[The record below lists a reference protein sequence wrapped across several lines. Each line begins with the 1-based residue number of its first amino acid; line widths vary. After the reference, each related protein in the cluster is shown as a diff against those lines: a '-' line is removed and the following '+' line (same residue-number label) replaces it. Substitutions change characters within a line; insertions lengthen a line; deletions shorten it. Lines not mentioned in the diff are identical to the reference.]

1 MKTINNLFTTAMYLI
16 RKAYS
21 YSKVYMGVIGVEL
34 ILSTLHPFVN
44 VVLPK
49 HIIDE
54 FFAGSNS
61 SKVFFLIGLTAGL
74 NLIFAVGIAYCQ
86 KYLNSKTN
94 FIDKKFDLDLSIS
107 LAETEYQNLENPKVL
122 EQVHL
127 AKESKIRAGSVAD
140 FIRSFF
146 SLLAQISMA
155 IGFVYLLVNLVQS
168 DGIAFQSTGYA
179 FLDFLAGNSGVII
192 LVLLG
197 LSILNGWLTQK
208 ETQRDFKFFEEFAIY
223 GRKHGYYMMLVNNY
237 NIGKD
242 IRLNQLGGLLSRR
255 IKDFFAESDRRIHQK
270 LQYQT
275 RFQLATGIFSE
286 IQFLL
291 IYTFIGLKVFLRV
304 LTLGDFYLYASSIT
318 RLIQTSQAAYDN
330 VWNIKYRL
338 DFFQSFVN
346 ILELPSA
353 NTKGHLSVPEGDLLI
368 AFENVTFSYPGTEET
383 VLENLSIE
391 IIPNNSMAIVG
402 LNGAGKT
409 TFIKLLLRFYEPIA
423 GSITLNGVDIIEY
436 DLKEYWRLFSV
447 VFQDFKLTDFTVKDN
462 IIGDYP
468 DDQAM
473 LEESIAKVG
482 LAERIEKMEA
492 GLDTSLYTNFDEN
505 GIQISGGE
513 AQKVALARA
522 IYKNSPIIILD
533 EPTAAL
539 DPLAEFEVYSN
550 FANIAKDK
558 TTFFISHRL
567 SSCRFCDEIFVIN
580 GKQVTQRGSHE
591 KLVND
596 SGLYAEMWATQA
608 QYYKEE

>member
-1 MKTINNLFTTAMYLI
+1 MKTTNNLFITAMYLI

-21 YSKVYMGVIGVEL
+21 YSKAYMGVIGVEFV
-34 ILSTLHPFVN
+34 LSTLHPFVN
-44 VVLPK
+44 VILPK

-54 FFAGSNS
+54 FFAGSNPS
-61 SKVFFLIGLTAGL
+61 QVFFLIGLTAGL

-94 FIDKKFDLDLSIS
+94 FIDKKFDLDLSIC
-107 LAETEYQNLENPKVL
+107 LAETEYQNLENPRVL

-127 AKESKIRAGSVAD
+127 AKDSKIRAGSVAD

-146 SLLAQISMA
+146 SLLAQIGMA

-168 DGIAFQSTGYA
+168 DGFAFQSTGYA
-179 FLDFLAGNSGVII
+179 LLDFLAKNSGVII

-242 IRLNQLGGLLSRR
+242 IRLNQLGDLLSRR

-270 LQYQT
+270 LQYQI
-275 RFQLATGIFSE
+275 RFQLAIGIFSE

-291 IYTFIGLKVFLRV
+291 IYAFIGLKVFLRV

-318 RLIQTSQAAYDN
+318 RLIQTLQAAYDN

-353 NTKGHLSVPEGDLLI
+353 NTKGHLSVPEEDLVF
-368 AFENVTFSYPGTEET
+368 AFEGVTFKYPATDET

-391 IIPNNSMAIVG
+391 ITPYNSMAIVG

-409 TFIKLLLRFYEPIA
+409 TFIKLLLRFYDPTA
-423 GSITLNGVDIIEY
+423 GCITLNGVDINDY
-436 DLKEYWRLFSV
+436 DLEEYWDLFSV
-447 VFQDFKLTDFTVKDN
+447 VFQDFKLTDFTVKNN
-462 IIGDYP
+462 IVGSYHEKESLIV
-468 DDQAM
+468 
-473 LEESIAKVG
+473 ESIAKVD
-482 LAERIEKMEA
+482 LTKRIGQMDA
-492 GLDTSLYTNFDEN
+492 GLDTSLYTNYDET
-505 GIQISGGE
+505 GIQVSGGE
-513 AQKVALARA
+513 AQKIALARA
-522 IYKNSPIIILD
+522 IYKDTPIIILD

-550 FANIAKDK
+550 FVSIAKDK

-580 GKQVTQRGSHE
+580 GKHVAERGSHE
-591 KLVND
+591 ELVNS
-596 SGLYAEMWATQA
+596 SGLYAEMWNAQA
-608 QYYKEE
+608 QYYQK